1 MRIAAIDIGTN
12 TILML
17 IAEMNSAGQ
26 LNVLADEQ
34 LIARL
39 GKGVDAHKMILPET
53 FVRCNDFLLQYKY
66 KAETFGIDK
75 IVATGTSA
83 LRDAHN
89 RVDFIDSMF
98 QTTGIQIEIISRDD
112 EAVWTYRGAISG
124 FNNLKQRCAVLDIG
138 GGSTELIIGNQMQ
151 IESMRSV
158 DIGSVRVTEKFLH
171 HSPPLDKELQRAD
184 KFINEQIIL
193 YPQFNIHDTSFIGVA
208 GTVTT
213 LAALELG
220 LKIFD
225 GKKVSGVVLQKDRID
240 FYYNRFR
247 DMTADQIRSH
257 VQIDPGRADIIFAG
271 VMILKKIME
280 MQGMNKILVSE
291 RGLRFGI
298 AIREL
303 EKINHQKD

>member
-17 IAEMNSAGQ
+17 IAEMNSARQ
-26 LNVLADEQ
+26 LKVFSDEQ
-34 LIARL
+34 VIARL
-39 GKGVDAHKMILPET
+39 GKGVDANKMILPET
-53 FVRCNDFLLQYKY
+53 FIRCKDFLLQYKY
-66 KAETFGIDK
+66 KAEIFGIDT

-89 RVDFIDSMF
+89 RAEFIDSIF
-98 QTTGIQIEIISRDD
+98 QTTGIQIEIISGDD

-124 FNNLKQRCAVLDIG
+124 FNNLKPQRAVLDIG
-138 GGSTELIIGNQMQ
+138 GGSTELIIGNQLQ
-151 IESMRSV
+151 IESTRSV
-158 DIGSVRVTEKFLH
+158 DIGSVRITEKFLH
-171 HSPPLDKELQRAD
+171 YSPPLDKEIKEAN
-184 KFINEQIIL
+184 KFLNEH
-193 YPQFNIHDTSFIGVA
+193 FVHFRKFDAKNTSFIGVA

-225 GKKVSGVVLQKDRID
+225 GKKVSGVILQKDRID

-247 DMTADQIRSH
+247 SMTVDQIRSH
-257 VQIDPGRADIIFAG
+257 VQVDPGRADIIFAG

-298 AIREL
+298 AIREF
-303 EKINHQKD
+303 EK